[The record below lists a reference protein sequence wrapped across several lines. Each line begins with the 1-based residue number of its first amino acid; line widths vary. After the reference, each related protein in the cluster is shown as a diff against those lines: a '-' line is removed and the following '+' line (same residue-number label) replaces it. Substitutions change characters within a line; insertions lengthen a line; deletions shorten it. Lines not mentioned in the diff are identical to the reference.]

1 MVLIIILGLGAL
13 ALKFARLTAILLA
26 DAIATSMAA
35 LYYWR
40 SERLVRAVSAIR
52 SPGNAIETK
61 PAWTASR
68 SHRRL
73 VASHLRLSIA
83 MTAHFS
89 LFPASSRRGYAIAQA
104 FIAKA
109 A

>member
-1 MVLIIILGLGAL
+1 MVLIIMLGLGAL
-13 ALKFARLTAILLA
+13 ALKFARLAAILLV
-26 DAIATSMAA
+26 DAFATSLAA

-52 SPGNAIETK
+52 SRGNAIETK

-73 VASHLRLSIA
+73 LASHLRLSIA

-89 LFPASSRRGYAIAQA
+89 LFPVPSRRGYAIARA
-104 FIAKA
+104 LIAKA